1 MKAMELL
8 NAVIYKIEDDK
19 LNDKT
24 VFVIHWEGHVYICE
38 EMTT

>member
-8 NAVIYKIEDDK
+8 NAVIYKIEDNK